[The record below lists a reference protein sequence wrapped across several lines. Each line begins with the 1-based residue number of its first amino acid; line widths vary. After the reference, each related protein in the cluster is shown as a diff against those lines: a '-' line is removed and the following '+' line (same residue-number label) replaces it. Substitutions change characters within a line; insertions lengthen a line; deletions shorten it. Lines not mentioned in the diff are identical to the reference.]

1 MLRSALGTLCGA
13 AAWNAIHLDDGDVL
27 LWSSDDQ
34 TGAYHVFTMPRGW
47 HKFFVINIF
56 ILWRELGIDL
66 EGAVIT
72 RCAHCLWASTVRSP
86 SSSTCTDAW
95 VLDHCPQELAFLLAG
110 SGAAMQNFRWI
121 LFLSTNHGSSTI
133 WMTLTRPV

>member
-1 MLRSALGTLCGA
+1 MLRSALGTLCGS

-47 HKFFVINIF
+47 HTFFVINVF

-66 EGAVIT
+66 EGQILRAVHT
-72 RCAHCLWASTVRSP
+72 AYGLQQCGRHLPVHAPT
-86 SSSTCTDAW
+86 
-95 VLDHCPQELAFLLAG
+95 
-110 SGAAMQNFRWI
+110 
-121 LFLSTNHGSSTI
+121 HGF
-133 WMTLTRPV
+133 